1 MKVEVSNLRNIGI
14 VAHIDAGK
22 TTTTERILYYTGK
35 IFRMGEVHEGTTTMD
50 WLEEERERGIT
61 IQSAVTSCFWQTS
74 GKKFQINIID
84 TPGHV
89 DFTAEV
95 ERSLRV
101 LDGCVVVF
109 CGVAGVEP
117 QSETV
122 WRQAT
127 KYKVPIIAFVNKLDR
142 VGSDFKKVV
151 REIRESFPQKIVP
164 IALPVGKEKNFRG
177 IVDIISGKA
186 RIYEQESD
194 GSKWLETEVP
204 PDMAE
209 DYSAA
214 RLELVEI
221 LSETN
226 DEILER
232 FVENKPVPE
241 DLIKRALRDAVIRKG
256 VVPVVCGSAFKNKG
270 IQFLLDGI
278 CEYLPSPA
286 DIPSTPVFDMETL
299 EESSIKNTEGG
310 EFMAL
315 VFKIVTDQFLGKLS
329 YLRVYSGSF
338 RPGRRLYNVNRGKT
352 EKIDR
357 IFSVHANKKEAIS
370 EMKAGDIVAVGGL
383 KQTKTGDTLC
393 SEKRRSVFEPPTFP
407 EPVICQAVEPQS
419 PSQIDVLANA
429 LSKISDED
437 PTFVV
442 KTDSETFES
451 VICGMGEL
459 HLEVNID
466 RLRREFKVPVKVSK
480 PKVRYKE
487 GITKEVEQEGKYIK
501 QTGGHGQYAHIV
513 VKVSPLE
520 NSTFE
525 FESKI
530 KGGAIPSQFIP
541 AIEEGAKIALDA
553 GPLAG
558 FPVSNVKVVLLDG
571 SFHEVDSSDLAFRLC
586 AIETVTKAIK
596 KASPI
601 LLEPIMFVEIQ
612 APTQFLGDVIGDINS
627 RRGTC
632 RGLTTEN
639 NLTTIKA
646 FAPLAEMFG
655 YATALRSLTQGRGSY
670 VMEPHSYEE
679 VHSGIADKV
688 VGKI

>member
-1 MKVEVSNLRNIGI
+1 MEVAISNLRNIGI

-22 TTTTERILYYTGK
+22 TTTTERILYYTGR

-50 WLEEERERGIT
+50 WLEDERKRGIT
-61 IQSAVTSCFWQTS
+61 IQSAVTSCFWQLQ
-74 GKKFQINIID
+74 KRKFQINIID

-109 CGVAGVEP
+109 CGVGGVEP

-142 VGSDFKKVV
+142 VGSDFEKVV
-151 REIRESFPQKIVP
+151 KEMKENFPQKIVP
-164 IALPVGKEKNFRG
+164 IALPVGREKDFRG
-177 IVDIISGKA
+177 IVDVVEGSA
-186 RIYEQESD
+186 RIYADSVD
-194 GSKWLETEVP
+194 GSKWTETEIP
-204 PDMAE
+204 PEMT
-209 DYSAA
+209 SAYYA
-214 RLELVEI
+214 SRSELIEV
-221 LSETN
+221 LSETD
-226 DEILER
+226 DEILEKY
-232 FVENKPVPE
+232 VENKEVPSE
-241 DLIKRALRDAVIRKG
+241 LIKKALREATIKKG
-256 VVPVVCGSAFKNKG
+256 VVPVICGSAFKNKG

-286 DIPSTPVFDMETL
+286 DIPTTTIFDVETL
-299 EESSIKNTEGG
+299 EPREVENSENGD
-310 EFMAL
+310 FWAL

-329 YLRVYSGSF
+329 YIRVYSGRFFS
-338 RPGRRLYNVNRGKT
+338 GRRLYNTNRGKT

-357 IFSVHANKKEAIS
+357 IFSVHADKKEAVKQ
-370 EMKAGDIVAVGGL
+370 MAAGDIVAVGGL

-393 SEKRRSVFEPPTFP
+393 SQKQTSVFEPPTFP
-407 EPVICQAVEPQS
+407 EPVICQAIEPES
-419 PSQIDVLANA
+419 PSQIDVLATA

-437 PTFVV
+437 PTFIV
-442 KTDSETFES
+442 KNDPVTGES
-451 VICGMGEL
+451 VIYGMGEL
-459 HLEVNID
+459 HLEVNVA
-466 RLRREFKVPVKVSK
+466 RLQRDFKVPVKVSK

-487 GITKEVEQEGKYIK
+487 GITKEVELEGKYVK

-513 VKVSPLE
+513 VKIVRNE
-520 NSTFE
+520 NANFE
-525 FESKI
+525 FENRI

-541 AIEEGAKIALDA
+541 AVEEGARIALDT

-586 AIETVTKAIK
+586 AIETVGKALK
-596 KASPI
+596 KAAPI
-601 LLEPIMFVEIQ
+601 LLEPIMFVEIHT
-612 APTQFLGDVIGDINS
+612 PTQFLGDVLGDINS

-632 RGLTTEN
+632 GGLTTEN

-655 YATALRSLTQGRGSY
+655 YATTLRSLTQGRGSY
-670 VMEPHSYEE
+670 VMEPHSYEA
-679 VHSGIADKV
+679 VPTNIADKV
-688 VGKI
+688 IGKI